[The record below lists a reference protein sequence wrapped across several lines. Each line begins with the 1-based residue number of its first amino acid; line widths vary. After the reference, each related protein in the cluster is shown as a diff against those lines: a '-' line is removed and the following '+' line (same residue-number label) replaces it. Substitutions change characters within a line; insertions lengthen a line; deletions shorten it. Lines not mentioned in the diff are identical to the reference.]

1 MSNAHFKFWPSHA
14 MHNLIAPA
22 TNLFYNAEVSAR
34 RYPNKPYLVYYDTQ
48 VSFAEF
54 HDEAERIAGYL
65 EQKCGVKK
73 GDRVLLLM
81 QNSPQFIIGYY
92 GILRANAVVV
102 PLNPMNLT
110 QEILRYAKDAGAKT
124 MLVSQELFARVEPLL
139 KSGEL
144 TQVIVAAYSDYLK
157 VPTTLAVPDFIS
169 APRIDY
175 QAPGLSLWKDAL
187 AANLK
192 PGPLTAGL
200 DDLCVMPYTSG
211 TTGQPKG
218 CMHTHRTVM
227 HTTVASMQW
236 FALQPEM
243 TLLAVAPMFHVT
255 GMQGGMNGPLFIG
268 NTLVLL
274 PRWDRDVAAQCV
286 QRYKIAS
293 WTAIPTM
300 IQDFFL
306 NPNIDKYDLSS
317 IRRLSGGGAAMPAAV
332 AQRLANVG
340 ITYVEG
346 YGLTETIAATHIN
359 PGDHPKQQCLGIP
372 IFDVDSRI
380 VDPATLRELPP
391 GEVGEIIMHG
401 PQVFLGYWN
410 KPDDTALVFIEL
422 DGKKFFRSGDLGRM
436 DEDGYFFIVD
446 RLKRMINASG
456 FKVWPTEIES
466 LMYQHPAVQEACII
480 GAKDAHRGETV
491 KAVIVLRSEWRGKI
505 EAQAIIDW
513 CRENMAAYKVPRLIE
528 FIDALPK
535 SGSGKIMWRELQ
547 ERENGG
553 ATSAAATATTSQT
566 AAQS

>member
-1 MSNAHFKFWPSHA
+1 MSNAHFKFWPSQA

-22 TNLFYNAEVSAR
+22 TNMFYNAEVSAR
-34 RYPNKPYLVYYDTQ
+34 RFPNKPFLVYYDTK

-54 HDEAERIAGYL
+54 HDEAERVAGFL
-65 EQKCGVKK
+65 EQRCGVLK

-81 QNSPQFIIGYY
+81 QNSPQFMIGYY

-110 QEILRYAKDAGAKT
+110 QEILRYAQDAGAST
-124 MLVSQELFARVEPLL
+124 MLVSQELYSRVEPLL
-139 KSGEL
+139 KSRDLEH
-144 TQVIVAAYSDYLK
+144 VIVAAYSDYLK
-157 VPTTLAVPDFIS
+157 EATTLAVPEFITS
-169 APRIDY
+169 PRVDY
-175 QAPGLSLWKDAL
+175 KDDGLTLWKDML
-187 AANLK
+187 AADLK
-192 PGPLTAGL
+192 PGPLTAGP

-218 CMHTHRTVM
+218 CMHTHRSVM
-227 HTTVASMQW
+227 HTTVGGMQW
-236 FALQPEM
+236 FSAQPELTM
-243 TLLAVAPMFHVT
+243 LAVAPMFHVT
-255 GMQGGMNGPLFIG
+255 GMQGGLNGPLFTG
-268 NTLVLL
+268 NTMVLL
-274 PRWDRDVAAQCV
+274 PRWDREVAAQCV
-286 QRYKIAS
+286 ERYKVTS

-340 ITYVEG
+340 VTYIEG
-346 YGLTETIAATHIN
+346 YGLTETIGATHIN
-359 PGDHPKQQCLGIP
+359 PPDHPKQQCLGIP
-372 IFDVDSRI
+372 IFDTDSRVI
-380 VDPATLRELPP
+380 DPATLRELPP

-410 KPDDTALVFIEL
+410 KPQDTAQVFIEV
-422 DGKKFFRSGDLGRM
+422 DGKRFFRSGDLGRM

-456 FKVWPTEIES
+456 YKVWPTEVES

-491 KAVIVLRSEWRGKI
+491 KAVIVPRAEWRDRV

-513 CRENMAAYKVPRLIE
+513 CREHMAAYKVPRLIE
-528 FIDALPK
+528 FVDALPK

-547 ERENGG
+547 ERENAKSTSTM
-553 ATSAAATATTSQT
+553 ATPS
-566 AAQS
+566 

>member
-1 MSNAHFKFWPSHA
+1 MSNAHFKVWPSHA
-14 MHNLIAPA
+14 AHNLIAPA

-34 RYPNKPYLVYYDTQ
+34 RYPNKPFLVYYDTK
-48 VSFAEF
+48 VSFAAF
-54 HDEAERIAGYL
+54 HDEATRVAGYL
-65 EQKCGVKK
+65 EQRCGVRK

-81 QNSPQFIIGYY
+81 QNSPQFMIGYY

-110 QEILRYAKDAGAKT
+110 QEILRFAKDAGAST
-124 MLVSQELFARVEPLL
+124 VLVSQELYSRVEPLL
-139 KSGEL
+139 KSKDL
-144 TQVIVAAYSDYLK
+144 AHVIVAAYSDYLK
-157 VPTTLAVPDFIS
+157 EATTLAVPDFIS
-169 APRIDY
+169 APRIEHK
-175 QAPGLSLWKDAL
+175 AHGLSLWKDVL
-187 AANLK
+187 ADNLQ
-192 PGPLTAGL
+192 PGPLTAGP

-268 NTLVLL
+268 ITLVLL
-274 PRWDRDVAAQCV
+274 PRWDREVAARCV
-286 QRYKIAS
+286 ERYKVAS

-306 NPNIDKYDLSS
+306 NPNIEKYDLSS

-346 YGLTETIAATHIN
+346 YGLTETIAATHMN
-359 PGDHPKQQCLGIP
+359 PADNAKQQCLGVP

-380 VDPATLRELPP
+380 IDPTTLRELPP
-391 GEVGEIIMHG
+391 GEVGEIVMHG

-410 KPDDTALVFIEL
+410 KPEDTAQVFIEIE
-422 DGKKFFRSGDLGRM
+422 GKRFFRSGDLGRM
-436 DEDGYFFIVD
+436 DEEGYFFIID
-446 RLKRMINASG
+446 RLKRMINAAG
-456 FKVWPTEIES
+456 YKVWPTEIES
-466 LMYQHPAVQEACII
+466 LMYRHPAIQEACVI
-480 GAKDAHRGETV
+480 GTKDAHRGETV
-491 KAVIVLRSEWRGKI
+491 KAFIVPRAEWRGKI
-505 EAQAIIDW
+505 EAQAIMDW
-513 CRENMAAYKVPRLIE
+513 CREQMAAYKVPRFIE
-528 FIDALPK
+528 FVDALPK

-547 ERENGG
+547 EREN
-553 ATSAAATATTSQT
+553 AKSASITAVQT
-566 AAQS
+566 

>member
-1 MSNAHFKFWPSHA
+1 MSNAHFKFWPSQA

-22 TNLFYNAEVSAR
+22 TNMFYNAEVSAR
-34 RYPNKPYLVYYDTQ
+34 RFPDKPFLVYYDTK

-65 EQKCGVKK
+65 EQRCGVRK

-81 QNSPQFIIGYY
+81 QNSPQFMIGYY

-110 QEILRYAKDAGAKT
+110 QEILRYAQDAGANT
-124 MLVSQELFARVEPLL
+124 LLVSQELYPRVEALL
-139 KSGEL
+139 KSQDL
-144 TQVIVAAYSDYLK
+144 KHVIVAAYSDYLK
-157 VPTTLAVPDFIS
+157 EATSLAVPEFIT
-169 APRIDY
+169 APRIDHK
-175 QAPGLSLWKDAL
+175 APGLTLWKDLL
-187 AANLK
+187 AAGLK
-192 PGPLTAGL
+192 PGPLTAGP

-218 CMHTHRTVM
+218 CMHTHRSVM
-227 HTTVASMQW
+227 HTTVGGMQW
-236 FALQPEM
+236 FAMQPEL

-255 GMQGGMNGPLFIG
+255 GMQGGLNGPLYTG
-268 NTLVLL
+268 NTMVLL
-274 PRWDRDVAAQCV
+274 PRWDREVAAQCV
-286 QRYKIAS
+286 ERYKVTS

-306 NPNIDKYDLSS
+306 NPNIEKYDLSS

-346 YGLTETIAATHIN
+346 YGLTETIGATHIN
-359 PGDHPKQQCLGIP
+359 PADHAKQQCLGIP
-372 IFDVDSRI
+372 IFDTDSRVI
-380 VDPATLRELPP
+380 DPLTLRELPP

-410 KPDDTALVFIEL
+410 KPEDTAQVFLEH
-422 DGKKFFRSGDLGRM
+422 DGKRFFRSGDLGRM

-456 FKVWPTEIES
+456 YKVWPTEVES
-466 LMYQHPAVQEACII
+466 LMYQHPAVQEACVI

-491 KAVIVLRSEWRGKI
+491 KAVIVPRAEWRDRI

-513 CRENMAAYKVPRLIE
+513 CREHMAAYKVPRLIE
-528 FIDALPK
+528 FVDALPK

-547 ERENGG
+547 ERENTKSTPTM
-553 ATSAAATATTSQT
+553 ATPT
-566 AAQS
+566 

>member
-1 MSNAHFKFWPSHA
+1 MSNAHFKFWPAHA
-14 MHNLIAPA
+14 MHNLSAPA

-34 RYPNKPYLVYYDTQ
+34 RYPDKPYLVYYDTP
-48 VSFAEF
+48 VSFSAF
-54 HDEAERIAGYL
+54 HHEAERVAGYL
-65 EQKCGVKK
+65 EQRCGVQK
-73 GDRVLLLM
+73 GDRVLMLM
-81 QNSPQFIIGYY
+81 QNSPQFMIGYY

-110 QEILRYAKDAGAKT
+110 QEILRYAKDAGAT
-124 MLVSQELFARVEPLL
+124 TLLVSQELYPRVEPLL
-139 KSGEL
+139 KSGDL
-144 TQVIVAAYSDYLK
+144 RHVMVAAYSDYLK
-157 VPTTLAVPDFIS
+157 EATTLAVPDFIS
-169 APRIDY
+169 APRVDY
-175 QAPGLSLWKDAL
+175 QAPGLSLWKDVL
-187 AANLK
+187 ASGLK
-192 PGPLTAGL
+192 PGPLTAGP

-227 HTTVASMQW
+227 HTAVAGMQW

-255 GMQGGMNGPLFIG
+255 GMQGGMNGPLFTG
-268 NTLVLL
+268 NTMVLL

-286 QRYKIAS
+286 ERYKIAS

-306 NPNIDKYDLSS
+306 NPNVDKYDLSS

-346 YGLTETIAATHIN
+346 YGLTETIGATHIN
-359 PGDHPKQQCLGIP
+359 PADHSKRQCLGIP
-372 IFDVDSRI
+372 IHDVDSRI

-401 PQVFLGYWN
+401 PQVFLGYWK
-410 KPDDTALVFIEL
+410 KPADTAQVFIEL

-436 DEDGYFFIVD
+436 DEEGYFFIVD

-456 FKVWPTEIES
+456 YKVWPTEIES

-480 GAKDAHRGETV
+480 GTKDAHRGETV
-491 KAVIVLRSEWRGKI
+491 KAVIVLRAEWRGKI
-505 EAQAIIDW
+505 EAQPIIDW
-513 CRENMAAYKVPRLIE
+513 CRENMAAYKVPRVIE
-528 FIDALPK
+528 FVDALPK
-535 SGSGKIMWRELQ
+535 SGAGKIMWRELQ
-547 ERENGG
+547 ERENAKTTAQV
-553 ATSAAATATTSQT
+553 AT
-566 AAQS
+566 QS

>member
-1 MSNAHFKFWPSHA
+1 MSHAHFKFWPAHA

-34 RYPNKPYLVYYDTQ
+34 RYPDKPYLVYYDTP
-48 VSFAEF
+48 VSFAAF
-54 HDEAERIAGYL
+54 HHEAERIAGYL
-65 EQKCGVKK
+65 EQECGVQK

-110 QEILRYAKDAGAKT
+110 QELLRYAKDAGAAT
-124 MLVSQELFARVEPLL
+124 VLVSQELYPRVEPLL
-139 KSGEL
+139 KSQDL
-144 TQVIVAAYSDYLK
+144 KHVIVAAYSDYLK
-157 VPTTLAVPDFIS
+157 QPTTLTVPDFIS
-169 APRIDY
+169 APRVDY
-175 QAPGLSLWKDAL
+175 QSQGLALWKDVL
-187 AANLK
+187 AADLR
-192 PGPLTAGL
+192 PGCLTAGP

-227 HTTVASMQW
+227 HTAVAGAQW

-255 GMQGGMNGPLFIG
+255 GMQGGMNGPLYIG
-268 NTLVLL
+268 NTMVLL
-274 PRWDRDVAAQCV
+274 PRWDREVAAQCV
-286 QRYKIAS
+286 ERYKVAS

-317 IRRLSGGGAAMPAAV
+317 IQRLSGGGAAMPAAV

-346 YGLTETIAATHIN
+346 YGLTETIGATHIN
-359 PGDHPKQQCLGIP
+359 PADHSKQQCLGIP
-372 IFDVDSRI
+372 IHDVDSRI
-380 VDPATLRELPP
+380 IDPATLRELPP

-401 PQVFLGYWN
+401 PQVFLGYWK
-410 KPDDTALVFIEL
+410 KPEDTAQVFMEL
-422 DGKKFFRSGDLGRM
+422 DGKQFFRSGDLGKM
-436 DEDGYFFIVD
+436 DADGYFFIVD

-456 FKVWPTEIES
+456 YKVWPTEIES

-491 KAVIVLRSEWRGKI
+491 KAVIVLRPEWRGKI
-505 EAQAIIDW
+505 EAQPIIDW
-513 CRENMAAYKVPRLIE
+513 CRENMAAYKVPRVIE
-528 FIDALPK
+528 FVDALPK

-547 ERENGG
+547 EREN
-553 ATSAAATATTSQT
+553 AKTTSQM
-566 AAQS
+566 AAS

>member
-1 MSNAHFKFWPSHA
+1 

-34 RYPNKPYLVYYDTQ
+34 RYPDKPFLVYYDTQ
-48 VSFAEF
+48 VGFAAF
-54 HDEAERIAGYL
+54 HNEAERIAGYL
-65 EQKCGVKK
+65 EQECGVRK

-110 QEILRYAKDAGAKT
+110 QELARYAKDAGAAT
-124 MLVSQELFARVEPLL
+124 VLVSQELYPRVEPLL
-139 KSGEL
+139 KSQDL
-144 TQVIVAAYSDYLK
+144 KHVIVAAYSDYLK
-157 VPTTLAVPDFIS
+157 EPTTLTVPDFIS
-169 APRIDY
+169 APRVDY
-175 QAPGLSLWKDAL
+175 QSQGLALWKDVL
-187 AANLK
+187 AADLR
-192 PGPLTAGL
+192 PGPLTAGP

-227 HTTVASMQW
+227 HTAVAGAQW

-255 GMQGGMNGPLFIG
+255 GMQGGMNGPLFVG
-268 NTLVLL
+268 NTMVLL
-274 PRWDRDVAAQCV
+274 PRWDREVAAQCV
-286 QRYKIAS
+286 ERYKVAS

-317 IRRLSGGGAAMPAAV
+317 IQRLSGGGAAMPAAV

-346 YGLTETIAATHIN
+346 YGLTETIGATHIN
-359 PGDHPKQQCLGIP
+359 PADHSKQQCLGIP
-372 IFDVDSRI
+372 IHDVDSRI
-380 VDPATLRELPP
+380 IDPATLRELPP

-401 PQVFLGYWN
+401 PQVFLGYWK
-410 KPDDTALVFIEL
+410 KPEDTAQVFMEI
-422 DGKKFFRSGDLGRM
+422 DGKQFFRSGDLGKM
-436 DEDGYFFIVD
+436 DEEGYFFIVD

-456 FKVWPTEIES
+456 YKVWPTEIES

-480 GAKDAHRGETV
+480 GAKDAYRGETV
-491 KAVIVLRSEWRGKI
+491 KAVIVLRAEWRGKI
-505 EAQAIIDW
+505 EAQPIIDW
-513 CRENMAAYKVPRLIE
+513 CRENMAAYKVPRVIE
-528 FIDALPK
+528 FVDALPK
-535 SGSGKIMWRELQ
+535 SGTGKIMWRELQ
-547 ERENGG
+547 EREN
-553 ATSAAATATTSQT
+553 ARATSQT

>member
-1 MSNAHFKFWPSHA
+1 MGNAHFKFWPSQA
-14 MHNLIAPA
+14 MHNLYAPA

-34 RYPNKPYLVYYDTQ
+34 RFPDKPFLVYYDTQ
-48 VSFAEF
+48 ISFSAF
-54 HDEAERIAGYL
+54 HNEAERIAGFL
-65 EQKCGVKK
+65 QQRCGIRQ

-110 QEILRYAKDAGAKT
+110 QEILDYAQDSGAQT
-124 MLVSQELFARVEPLL
+124 LLVSQELYPRVAALL
-139 KSGEL
+139 EGNDL
-144 TQVIVAAYSDYLK
+144 RHVIVAAYSDYLK
-157 VPTTLAVPDFIS
+157 EATTLAVPDFIT
-169 APRIDY
+169 APRIDHR
-175 QAPGLSLWKDAL
+175 APGLTLWKDVL
-187 AANLK
+187 AANLA
-192 PGPLTAGL
+192 PGPLTAGP

-211 TTGQPKG
+211 TTGKPKG

-227 HTTVASMQW
+227 HTAVGGMQW
-236 FALQPEM
+236 FALQPEL

-255 GMQGGMNGPLFIG
+255 GMQGGMNGPLFTG
-268 NTLVLL
+268 NTMVLL
-274 PRWDRDVAAQCV
+274 PRWDREVAAQCV
-286 QRYKIAS
+286 ERYQVTS

-346 YGLTETIAATHIN
+346 YGLTETIGATHIN
-359 PGDHPKQQCLGIP
+359 PADHPKQQCLGIP
-372 IFDVDSRI
+372 IFDTDSRVI
-380 VDPATLRELPP
+380 DPATLRELPP
-391 GEVGEIIMHG
+391 GEIGEIVMHG

-410 KPDDTALVFIEL
+410 KPEDTAQVFIEL
-422 DGKKFFRSGDLGRM
+422 DGKRFFRSGDLGRM

-456 FKVWPTEIES
+456 YKVWPTEVES

-480 GAKDAHRGETV
+480 GTKDAHRGETV
-491 KAVIVLRSEWRGKI
+491 KAVIVPRSEWRGRI

-513 CRENMAAYKVPRLIE
+513 CREHMAAYKVPRLIE
-528 FIDALPK
+528 FVDALPK

-547 ERENGG
+547 EREN
-553 ATSAAATATTSQT
+553 AKSTSPMAASL
-566 AAQS
+566 

>member
-1 MSNAHFKFWPSHA
+1 VSNAHFKFWPSQA

-22 TNLFYNAEVSAR
+22 TNMFYNAEVSAR
-34 RYPNKPYLVYYDTQ
+34 RFPNKPFLVYYDTK

-54 HDEAERIAGYL
+54 HDEATRIAGFL
-65 EQKCGVKK
+65 EQRCGVRR

-81 QNSPQFIIGYY
+81 QNSPQFMIGYY

-110 QEILRYAKDAGAKT
+110 AEILRYARDAGAST
-124 MLVSQELFARVEPLL
+124 MLVSQELYPRVEALL
-139 KSGEL
+139 KA
-144 TQVIVAAYSDYLK
+144 QNFKHVIVAAYSDYLK
-157 VPTTLAVPDFIS
+157 EATTLAVPDFIS
-169 APRIDY
+169 APRIDH
-175 QAPGLSLWKDAL
+175 QAPGLSLWKDVL
-187 AANLK
+187 AANLV
-192 PGPLTAGL
+192 PGPLTAGP

-227 HTTVASMQW
+227 HTTVGGMQW
-236 FALQPEM
+236 FALQPEL

-255 GMQGGMNGPLFIG
+255 GMQGGMNGPLFTG
-268 NTLVLL
+268 NTMVLL

-286 QRYKIAS
+286 QRYKVAS

-306 NPNIDKYDLSS
+306 NPNVDKYDLSS

-346 YGLTETIAATHIN
+346 YGLTETIGATHIN
-359 PGDHPKQQCLGIP
+359 PADHPKQQCLGIP
-372 IFDVDSRI
+372 IFDTDSRVI
-380 VDPATLRELPP
+380 DPTTLRELPP

-410 KPDDTALVFIEL
+410 KPEDTAQVFIEL
-422 DGKKFFRSGDLGRM
+422 DGKRFFRSGDLGRM

-456 FKVWPTEIES
+456 YKVWPTEVES

-491 KAVIVLRSEWRGKI
+491 KAVIVPRAEWRDRVQ
-505 EAQAIIDW
+505 AQAIIDW
-513 CRENMAAYKVPRLIE
+513 CREHMAAYKVPRVIE
-528 FIDALPK
+528 FVDALPK

-547 ERENGG
+547 EREN
-553 ATSAAATATTSQT
+553 AKSASPAGNPS
-566 AAQS
+566 

>member
-1 MSNAHFKFWPSHA
+1 MSNAHFKFWPPHA

-22 TNLFYNAEVSAR
+22 TNMFYNAEVSAR
-34 RYPNKPYLVYYDTQ
+34 RFPDKPFIVFYDTP
-48 VSFAEF
+48 VSFAAF
-54 HDEAERIAGYL
+54 HNEAERIGGFL
-65 EQKCGVKK
+65 EQRCGVRK

-81 QNSPQFIIGYY
+81 QNSPQFMIGYY

-110 QEILRYAKDAGAKT
+110 QEILRYARDADATT
-124 MLVSQELFARVEPLL
+124 MLVSQELYPRVEPLL
-139 KSGEL
+139 KNHDFKH
-144 TQVIVAAYSDYLK
+144 VIVAAYSDYLREA
-157 VPTTLAVPDFIS
+157 TTLAVPDFIS

-175 QAPGLSLWKDAL
+175 EAQGLSLWKDVL
-187 AANLK
+187 AANLP
-192 PGPLTAGL
+192 PGPLTAGP

-227 HTTVASMQW
+227 HTTVGGMQW
-236 FALQPEM
+236 FALQPEF

-255 GMQGGMNGPLFIG
+255 GMQGGLNGPLFTG
-268 NTLVLL
+268 NTMVLL
-274 PRWDRDVAAQCV
+274 PRWDREVAAQCV
-286 QRYKIAS
+286 ERYKVAS

-346 YGLTETIAATHIN
+346 YGLTETIGATHIN
-359 PGDHPKQQCLGIP
+359 PADHPKQQCLGIP
-372 IFDVDSRI
+372 IQDTDSRVI
-380 VDPATLRELPP
+380 DPATLRELPP
-391 GEVGEIIMHG
+391 GEIGEIIMHG
-401 PQVFLGYWN
+401 PQVFLGYWH
-410 KPDDTALVFIEL
+410 KPDDTAQVFIEI
-422 DGKKFFRSGDLGRM
+422 DGKQFFRSGDLGRM

-456 FKVWPTEIES
+456 YKVWPTEVES
-466 LMYQHPAVQEACII
+466 LMYQHPAVQEACVI
-480 GAKDAHRGETV
+480 GTKDAHRGETV
-491 KAVIVLRSEWRGKI
+491 KAVIVPRAEWRDRVDAQSII
-505 EAQAIIDW
+505 EW
-513 CRENMAAYKVPRLIE
+513 CREHMAAYKVPRVIE
-528 FIDALPK
+528 FVDALPK

-547 ERENGG
+547 EREN
-553 ATSAAATATTSQT
+553 AKSTSQT
-566 AAQS
+566 ATPS

>member
-14 MHNLIAPA
+14 THNLTAPA

-34 RYPNKPYLVYYDTQ
+34 RYPDKPFLVYYDTQ
-48 VSFAEF
+48 VSFAAF
-54 HDEAERIAGYL
+54 HDEATRVAGYL
-65 EQKCGVKK
+65 EQRCGVQP

-110 QEILRYAKDAGAKT
+110 QEILRFAKDAGAST
-124 MLVSQELFARVEPLL
+124 MLVSQELYSRVEPLL
-139 KSGEL
+139 NSKDL
-144 TQVIVAAYSDYLK
+144 AHVVVAAYSDYLK
-157 VPTTLAVPDFIS
+157 EATTLAVPDFIS
-169 APRIDY
+169 APRIEHK
-175 QAPGLSLWKDAL
+175 AHGLSLWKDVL
-187 AANLK
+187 AGNLQ
-192 PGPLTAGL
+192 PGPLTAGP

-227 HTTVASMQW
+227 HTAVASMQW
-236 FALQPEM
+236 FAIQPEM

-286 QRYKIAS
+286 ERYKVAS

-306 NPNIDKYDLSS
+306 NPNIEKYDLSS

-340 ITYVEG
+340 VTYVEG

-359 PGDHPKQQCLGIP
+359 PAEHPKQQCLGIP

-380 VDPATLRELPP
+380 IDPTTLRELPP
-391 GEVGEIIMHG
+391 GEVGEIVMHG

-410 KPDDTALVFIEL
+410 KPEDTAQVFIEIE
-422 DGKKFFRSGDLGRM
+422 GKRFFRSGDLGRM
-436 DEDGYFFIVD
+436 DEEGYFFMVD
-446 RLKRMINASG
+446 RLKRMINAAG
-456 FKVWPTEIES
+456 YKVWPTEIES
-466 LMYQHPAVQEACII
+466 LMYRHPAIQEACVI
-480 GAKDAHRGETV
+480 GTKDAHRGETV
-491 KAVIVLRSEWRGKI
+491 KAFIVPRAEWRGKI
-505 EAQAIIDW
+505 EAQPIIDW
-513 CRENMAAYKVPRLIE
+513 CREQMAAYKVPRLIE
-528 FIDALPK
+528 FVDALPK

-547 ERENGG
+547 EREN
-553 ATSAAATATTSQT
+553 AKTASIT
-566 AAQS
+566 AVQI

>member
-1 MSNAHFKFWPSHA
+1 
-14 MHNLIAPA
+14 MHNLCAPA
-22 TNLFYNAEVSAR
+22 TNMFYNAEVSAR
-34 RYPNKPYLVYYDTQ
+34 RFPNKPFLIYYDTK

-54 HDEAERIAGYL
+54 HNEAERVAGFL
-65 EQKCGVKK
+65 EQRCAVRK

-81 QNSPQFIIGYY
+81 QNSPQFMIGYY

-110 QEILRYAKDAGAKT
+110 QEILRYAQDAGANT
-124 MLVSQELFARVEPLL
+124 LLVSQELYSRVEPLL
-139 KSGEL
+139 KNQDL
-144 TQVIVAAYSDYLK
+144 KHVIVAAYSDYLK
-157 VPTTLAVPDFIS
+157 EATTLAVPEFIT
-169 APRIDY
+169 APRVEY
-175 QAPGLSLWKDAL
+175 QAPGLSLWKDVL
-187 AANLK
+187 AADLK
-192 PGPLTAGL
+192 PGLLTAGP

-218 CMHTHRTVM
+218 CMHTHRSVM
-227 HTTVASMQW
+227 HTTVGGMQW
-236 FALQPEM
+236 FALQPEL

-255 GMQGGMNGPLFIG
+255 GMQGGLNGPLFTG
-268 NTLVLL
+268 NTMVLL
-274 PRWDRDVAAQCV
+274 PRWDREVAAQCV
-286 QRYKIAS
+286 QRYQVTS

-306 NPNIDKYDLSS
+306 NPNIGKYDLSS

-346 YGLTETIAATHIN
+346 YGLTETIGATHIN
-359 PGDHPKQQCLGIP
+359 PAEHAKQQCLGIP
-372 IFDVDSRI
+372 IFDTDARVI
-380 VDPATLRELPP
+380 DPTTLRELPP
-391 GEVGEIIMHG
+391 GEIGEIIMHG

-410 KPDDTALVFIEL
+410 KPDDTAQVFIEF
-422 DGKKFFRSGDLGRM
+422 DGKRFFRSGDLGRM

-456 FKVWPTEIES
+456 YKVWPTEVES

-491 KAVIVLRSEWRGKI
+491 KAVIVPRAEWRDRI

-513 CRENMAAYKVPRLIE
+513 CREHMAAYKVPRIIE
-528 FIDALPK
+528 FVDALPK

-547 ERENGG
+547 ERENARSTFTM
-553 ATSAAATATTSQT
+553 ATPS
-566 AAQS
+566 